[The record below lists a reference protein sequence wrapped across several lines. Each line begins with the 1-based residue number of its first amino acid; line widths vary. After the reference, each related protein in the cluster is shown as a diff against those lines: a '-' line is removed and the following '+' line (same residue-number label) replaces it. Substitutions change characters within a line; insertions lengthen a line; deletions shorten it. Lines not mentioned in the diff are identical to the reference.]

1 MKKILI
7 TGLPGS
13 GKSTLSELLQQYLP
27 ADWHNADQV
36 RAQAEDWDFSMAGR
50 TRQRERMAQLATQS
64 IEHGR
69 YALADFVCPTNDLR
83 RDFNADIVIFMNTI
97 DSGRFADT
105 NQIFETPQRAD
116 YIIDG
121 WQHADELHKLARQI
135 ASDIRECEFNPE
147 LPTTQMLGR
156 WQPWHAGHQALF
168 ERALEHNTQVVI
180 QVRST
185 PRDQHNPFDFHQVKH
200 RIQEALAEYAGKF
213 IVQQVPNIT
222 HISYGR
228 DVGYTIK
235 QEVFDDQTH
244 AVSATKIR
252 NQLREQG
259 KL

>member
-13 GKSTLSELLQQYLP
+13 GKSTLSELIQKYLP

-36 RAQAEDWDFSMAGR
+36 RAQADDWDFSMAGR
-50 TRQRERMAQLATQS
+50 TRQRERMNLLTSES
-64 IEHGR
+64 IANGR
-69 YALADFVCPTNDLR
+69 YAIADFVCPTNDLR
-83 RDFNADIVIFMNTI
+83 RDFNADVVIFMNTI

-105 NQIFETPQRAD
+105 NQIFETPERAD
-116 YIIDG
+116 YEITG
-121 WQHADELHKLARQI
+121 WQDADRLHNLARQI

-168 ERALEHNTQVVI
+168 ERALEHNNQVVI

-185 PRDQHNPFDFHQVKH
+185 PRDENNPFDFYQVKT

-213 IVQQVPNIT
+213 TVQQVPNIT

-228 DVGYTIK
+228 DVGYSIK

-244 AVSATKIR
+244 AVSATEIR
-252 NQLREQG
+252 SQLRNRG
-259 KL
+259 IL